1 MARVNFGRSPTVRG
15 YNPMENTLKPGYIIK
30 LRGKFYA
37 VDSVEGLTYDLV
49 VTAQGNTNGT
59 EVSDAYDKRRKLLD
73 VTDEGDK
80 YINKLIAS
88 VEQYSSRH

>member
-1 MARVNFGRSPTVRG
+1 
-15 YNPMENTLKPGYIIK
+15 MENTLKPGYIIK

-59 EVSDAYDKRRKLLD
+59 EVSDAYDSGYFEDEDLERAIHGLRGREGFEVEAHE
-73 VTDEGDK
+73 VTLRGTC
-80 YINKLIAS
+80 A
-88 VEQYSSRH
+88 RCR

>member
-49 VTAQGNTNGT
+49 VTAQETQMEQKCPT
-59 EVSDAYDKRRKLLD
+59 HM
-73 VTDEGDK
+73 
-80 YINKLIAS
+80 IADIS
-88 VEQYSSRH
+88 KTKI